1 MASATTGPQD
11 GIGALSRRGF
21 LRVSLQA
28 AVASAGAYALIEDL
42 AKNAGRSSGVRL
54 ALSRAQQKLPL
65 EQYLLS
71 DTQTVTDNGVV
82 VTVPPLY
89 HQVVTATLATET
101 TTSALQSAQTSL
113 ETVLG
118 GLESDGLLTYTPAG
132 LGLSVGWGLSYFQ
145 LPVLGS
151 VAATYVPL
159 DRTAPP
165 GGANNQSVLL
175 PSTRFGTDPP
185 TVILEDNDVV
195 FVMVSDSLANI
206 ATANSAIFD
215 GAVGDLF
222 KVTSIRKGFVDAT
235 QLSNGGT
242 SLTKQ
247 FALANKLPGADSIP
261 DQAEL
266 FLGFTST
273 QEASLGPTTIAN
285 FESLGMTNQ
294 TKGSYFTHG
303 TILALSHL
311 FEDLSLWYGSSTY
324 GQRVAAAF
332 RPGIAADTPD
342 GTLTVAEAEGDLET
356 PQQIARDAGQFGV
369 VGHSGSMQ
377 PVSRL
382 AKATHGFA
390 KGSAV
395 PVRADFNTVDNPFF
409 YSSDP
414 TLDDWSS
421 SPSAGVHF
429 LAYVPTSF
437 YFQTLRQAMDSPRPS
452 GPPAPPW
459 EAFVKAAGIRTS
471 HRQNFLI
478 PPRTHRSFPLA
489 ELL

>member
-1 MASATTGPQD
+1 VGSATSGPLDGTGP
-11 GIGALSRRGF
+11 LSRRGF

-28 AVASAGAYALIEDL
+28 AVASAGAYALIEEL
-42 AKNAGRSSGVRL
+42 AKESGRSSGMRL
-54 ALSRAQQKLPL
+54 ALSRAQQTLPF

-71 DTQTVTDNGVV
+71 DTQTITDNGVV

-89 HQVVTATLATET
+89 HQVVTATLATEA
-101 TTSALQSAQTSL
+101 TTSALQAAQKSL

-118 GLESDGLLTYTPAG
+118 DLESDGLLDYTPAG

-145 LPVLGS
+145 LPVMAS
-151 VAATYVPL
+151 VASAYLPL
-159 DRTAPP
+159 DHTAPP
-165 GGANNQSVLL
+165 VGPNNQSVLL

-215 GAVGDLF
+215 GDVGDLF
-222 KVTSIRKGFVDAT
+222 TVTSIRKGFVDAT
-235 QLSNGGT
+235 QLSGGGV
-242 SLTKQ
+242 SVTKQ

-273 QEASLGPTTIAN
+273 QEASVGPTTIAN

-294 TKGSYFTHG
+294 TKGSYFTYG

-311 FEDLSLWYGSSTY
+311 YEDLVLWYGSSTY
-324 GQRVAAAF
+324 SQRVAAAF
-332 RPGIAADTPD
+332 RPGIAANTPED
-342 GTLTVAEAEGDLET
+342 TLTVAESKGNLET
-356 PQQIARDAGQFGV
+356 PQQIVRDAGQFGV
-369 VGHSGSMQ
+369 VGHSASMQ

-390 KGSAV
+390 KGTAI

-414 TLDDWSS
+414 SRDGWSS
-421 SPSAGVHF
+421 SPSAGLHF
-429 LAYVPTSF
+429 LSYVPTSF

-459 EAFVKAAGIRTS
+459 EAFVKAAGIRTT

-478 PPRTHRSFPLA
+478 PPRLHRSFPLA